1 MFICIG
7 ENGMH
12 MEPRKETGRCKSK
25 VVYYGFVWMFMWSW
39 GLFYHL
45 CNNFP
50 ITCTTFFYWDEA
62 LSLFTMSVPLLTLI
76 ITLRQKFQSKIEES
90 QNNQTGSLELL
101 KDLSRNEWAG
111 PLWPQLNQQ
120 TSIPTVSYSMGKN
133 SIPWVFGLLAS
144 QRRVIVDPCGD
155 WAACAGGCPR
165 WSNHV

>member
-50 ITCTTFFYWDEA
+50 ITCFTFFYWDEA
-62 LSLFTMSVPLLTLI
+62 LSLFMMSVPLLTLI
-76 ITLRQKFQSKIEES
+76 ITLRQKCQSKIEES
-90 QNNQTGSLELL
+90 QNNQIGEPKAAKRLIKEWMGRPFMAPAKPANIHTYSLILYGKELH
-101 KDLSRNEWAG
+101 SMS
-111 PLWPQLNQQ
+111 LWPTCLSTQ
-120 TSIPTVSYSMGKN
+120 SYRRPMWRLS
-133 SIPWVFGLLAS
+133 SLCWGLS
-144 QRRVIVDPCGD
+144 
-155 WAACAGGCPR
+155 
-165 WSNHV
+165 